1 MCGYEG
7 LLYCSKEMLVPSL
20 EIKVPK
26 AKIMSMRRGVGS
38 KVASKDPCLSPA
50 ASFFRVASG
59 MTWL

>member
-1 MCGYEG
+1 MII
-7 LLYCSKEMLVPSL
+7 PSL

-50 ASFFRVASG
+50 ASFFRMASG